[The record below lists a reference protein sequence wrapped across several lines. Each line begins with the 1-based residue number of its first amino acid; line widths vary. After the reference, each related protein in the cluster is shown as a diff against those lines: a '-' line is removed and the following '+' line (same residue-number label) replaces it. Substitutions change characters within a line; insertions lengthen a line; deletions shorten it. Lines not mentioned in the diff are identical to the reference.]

1 MVNYTAIADAAA
13 GYADYQTAFS
23 AMSIEMGATTFG
35 DLSPNSLKMWAATY
49 PADYLTLHN
58 GTDAISLLALSMIGS
73 AASRLVV
80 SDTDI
85 HGFIN
90 ALPIT
95 QGAIDGLYFMAT
107 RTNKA
112 WPNLSIATVK
122 KAFEM
127 RERGDI

>member
-13 GYADYQTAFS
+13 GYADYQAAFS

-58 GTDAISLLALSMIGS
+58 GTDAISLLAMSMIGS
-73 AASRLVV
+73 EASRLVV

-95 QGAIDGLYFMAT
+95 QGAIDGLYYMAT

-112 WPNLSIATVK
+112 WPNLSIASVK

>member
-13 GYADYQTAFS
+13 GYADYQAAFS

-80 SDTDI
+80 SDADI

-95 QGAIDGLYFMAT
+95 QGAIDGLYYMAT

>member
-95 QGAIDGLYFMAT
+95 QGAIDGLYYMAT

>member
-23 AMSIEMGATTFG
+23 AMSTEMGANTFG

-58 GTDAISLLALSMIGS
+58 GTDAISLLAMSMIGS

-95 QGAIDGLYFMAT
+95 QGAIDGLYYMAT
-107 RTNKA
+107 KTNEA
-112 WPNLSIATVK
+112 WPNLKIGHVQNAMQKRAEGIV
-122 KAFEM
+122 
-127 RERGDI
+127 

>member
-80 SDTDI
+80 SDADI

-95 QGAIDGLYFMAT
+95 QGAIDGLYYMAT